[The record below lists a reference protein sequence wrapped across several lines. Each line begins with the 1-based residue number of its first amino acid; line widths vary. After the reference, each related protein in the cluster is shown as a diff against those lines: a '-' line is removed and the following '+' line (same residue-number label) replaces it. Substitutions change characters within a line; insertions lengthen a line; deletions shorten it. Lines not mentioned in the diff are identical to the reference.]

1 MPFSSALLVG
11 CLRVVCLCVCVSVC
25 LCFCVSVCLCLCVS
39 CVCVSM
45 RVCAWLVGLCSFQT
59 PHVGVAAVTWC
70 RWIDIDNG
78 GTITAVELTSAVRR
92 GPPCALKKN
101 LANVFRM
108 FTVLD
113 ADGSGS
119 LDADEW
125 IGNVMGC
132 RDPLVQS
139 WVLMMMQRLSAGTLS
154 AKAESTS
161 FSFSLAATAMAE
173 KASSQRAARQGRARV
188 TMGSSTMGAYGAP
201 SAGAG
206 RMGPRQQATADMMAN
221 RRASSGSK
229 GSSAGSAPPLLRQL
243 LSRSAD
249 AARSRVAERQ
259 RG

>member
-1 MPFSSALLVG
+1 MSVYM
-11 CLRVVCLCVCVSVC
+11 CVRVSVCLCVCVSVC
-25 LCFCVSVCLCLCVS
+25 LC
-39 CVCVSM
+39 VCVYACV
-45 RVCAWLVGLCSFQT
+45 RVVGWLVFIPDASCWRG
-59 PHVGVAAVTWC
+59 AIAWC

-188 TMGSSTMGAYGAP
+188 TMGSSTMGAYGSP

-206 RMGPRQQATADMMAN
+206 RMGPRQQATADMMAH
-221 RRASSGSK
+221 RRASSGST